1 MLNQPGVSIVRDGQA
16 RAVVVTAA
24 RPSQVVAYAVDELVS
39 HVEKATG
46 RRLPAAVGTDAPQGL
61 TSRIFVGF
69 TEAALKQG
77 IDPGVL
83 LDGATE
89 LGTRRGRRAGCSRGT
104 QWGCGYRARL
114 RATRPRGSTT

>member
-46 RRLPAAVGTDAPQGL
+46 RRLVLPIDIEPKVEFVLNGQQGKGDEERVTGFQYFPSHHRRDNGILTESIGSLEPQ
-61 TSRIFVGF
+61 FVP
-69 TEAALKQG
+69 E
-77 IDPGVL
+77 
-83 LDGATE
+83 
-89 LGTRRGRRAGCSRGT
+89 
-104 QWGCGYRARL
+104 
-114 RATRPRGSTT
+114 